1 MIRNLGGDAL
11 GENPKRFTL
20 GFNRRTGHE
29 DPESSMVSDLA
40 VLMMNIAMK

>member
-20 GFNRRTGHE
+20 GFNKQTGHQ
-29 DPESSMVSDLA
+29 DPEGSMVCDSA
-40 VLMMNIAMK
+40 VLIMNIAMK